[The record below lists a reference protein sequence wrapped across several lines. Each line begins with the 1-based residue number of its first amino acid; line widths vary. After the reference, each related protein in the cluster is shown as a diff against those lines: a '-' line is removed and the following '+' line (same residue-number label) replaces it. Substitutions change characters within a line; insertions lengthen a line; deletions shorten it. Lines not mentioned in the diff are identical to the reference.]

1 MHIFGIYRYNRGNH
15 GKCELV
21 VFLWDIYI
29 HIYIYSRNLEHP
41 QKPSSGP
48 LGDEGWDH
56 DSNMKVVK
64 VVDEITYMPVSYVK
78 AINKGYG
85 LGG

>member
-1 MHIFGIYRYNRGNH
+1 MWI
-15 GKCELV
+15 
-21 VFLWDIYI
+21 
-29 HIYIYSRNLEHP
+29 NLEHP
-41 QKPSSGP
+41 QKPSSRT